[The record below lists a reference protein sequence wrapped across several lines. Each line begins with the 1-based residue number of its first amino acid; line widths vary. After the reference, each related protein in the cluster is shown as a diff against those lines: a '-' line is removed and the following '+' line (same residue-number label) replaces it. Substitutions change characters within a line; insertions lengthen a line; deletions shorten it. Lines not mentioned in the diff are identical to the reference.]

1 MYNAPHAG
9 VNYLGSNSYKGHPR
23 MKKQLGITLLVIFLL
38 TALLAVIKV
47 TQISRAIAEY
57 ERFAPPPE
65 AVTTTKATKAE
76 WRENFDTIGSFV
88 SIQGSTLS
96 AKSSG
101 NVVAIRF
108 ESGAKV
114 KAGDTLIEIDR
125 SVEEAN
131 LKGALAR
138 LDYAKQNLERAN
150 KLRGQSA
157 MSLSTL
163 EDAQSKVRQ
172 GESEVQSIKA
182 AIENK
187 TIVAPFDGR
196 AGIRTVNVGSYVNA
210 GAPLVPLYSLNPI
223 YFNFSVP
230 QQLAPQLTTNSS
242 VTVTVDAFPNRTFTG
257 QVTAINP
264 NIDEVLRTI
273 DIQATVQNPQEE
285 ILPGMFGAVHFDV
298 GKEESLLVIPSTSVT
313 YAPYG
318 NSVYIVERKMGTDGK
333 ESTTVRQQIVQ
344 IGRFRG
350 DFVSVVKGL
359 TEGDEVVN
367 AGAFKLR
374 PGAAVQVQEQGAPAA
389 SLSPK
394 VDNT

>member
-1 MYNAPHAG
+1 
-9 VNYLGSNSYKGHPR
+9 
-23 MKKQLGITLLVIFLL
+23 MKKQLGITFLVIFLL
-38 TALLAVIKV
+38 TAFLAVIKV

-57 ERFAPPPE
+57 ARFAPPPE

-76 WRENFDTIGSFV
+76 WRDNFDTVGSFV
-88 SIQGSTLS
+88 SIQGATLS
-96 AKSSG
+96 AKESG
-101 NVVAIRF
+101 DVVAVRF

-114 KAGDTLIEIDR
+114 KAGDALIEIDR

-138 LDYAKQNLERAN
+138 LEFAKQNLARAH

-157 MSLSTL
+157 MALSTL
-163 EDAQSKVRQ
+163 EDAESKVRQ

-182 AIENK
+182 AIDHK

-210 GAPLVPLYSLNPI
+210 GAPLVPLYSLHPI

-242 VTVTVDAFPNRTFTG
+242 VTVAVDAFPNRTFTG

-273 DIQATVQNPQEE
+273 SIQATVQNPQEE

-298 GKEESLLVIPSTSVT
+298 GKVESLLVIPSTSVT

-318 NSVYIVERKMGTDGK
+318 NSIYIVERKKGDDGN
-333 ESTTVRQQIVQ
+333 ELTTVRQQIVQ
-344 IGRFRG
+344 LGRSRG
-350 DFVSVVKGL
+350 DFVSVIKGL
-359 TEGDEVVN
+359 SEGDEVVN
-367 AGAFKLR
+367 SGAFKLR
-374 PGAAVQVQEQGAPAA
+374 PGVRVQVQEHGAPDA
-389 SLSPK
+389 SLTPK

>member
-1 MYNAPHAG
+1 
-9 VNYLGSNSYKGHPR
+9 
-23 MKKQLGITLLVIFLL
+23 MKKQLGIAFLVIFLL

-47 TQISRAIAEY
+47 TEISRAIAEHA
-57 ERFAPPPE
+57 RFAPPPE
-65 AVTTTKATKAE
+65 AVTTIKVTKAM
-76 WRENFDTIGSFV
+76 WRESFDTVGSFV
-88 SIQGSTLS
+88 SIQGATLS
-96 AKSSG
+96 AKESG
-101 NVVAIRF
+101 NVVAVRF
-108 ESGAKV
+108 ESGARV
-114 KAGDTLIEIDR
+114 NAGEVLIEIDR

-131 LKGALAR
+131 LSGALAR
-138 LDYAKQNLERAN
+138 LEFAKQNLTRAL

-157 MSLSTL
+157 MALSTL

-182 AIENK
+182 AIDRK

-210 GAPLVPLYSLNPI
+210 GAALVPLYSLNPI

-230 QQLAPQLTTNSS
+230 QQFAPQLTTNSS
-242 VTVTVDAFPNRTFTG
+242 VTVRVDAFPNQTFTG

-273 DIQATVQNPQEE
+273 AIQATVQNPQEE

-318 NSVYIVERKMGTDGK
+318 NSVYIVERKLGADGK
-333 ESTTVRQQIVQ
+333 EATTVRQQIVQ
-344 IGRFRG
+344 LGRARG
-350 DFVSVVKGL
+350 DFVAVTKGL
-359 TEGDEVVN
+359 SEGDEVVN
-367 AGAFKLR
+367 SGAFKLR
-374 PGAAVQVQEQGAPAA
+374 PGAHVQVKDQGAPAA
-389 SLSPK
+389 SLTPQ
-394 VDNT
+394 VDNS